1 MEDGG
6 KEEEANK
13 GEGGVAAWMH
23 QERVVAQLSQRE
35 AVRNSRGMYYK
46 IQML

>member
-6 KEEEANK
+6 KGEEANK
-13 GEGGVAAWMH
+13 RGGGRSMDG
-23 QERVVAQLSQRE
+23 QRGGCFSIE
-35 AVRNSRGMYYK
+35 KETVRNSRGMYYK